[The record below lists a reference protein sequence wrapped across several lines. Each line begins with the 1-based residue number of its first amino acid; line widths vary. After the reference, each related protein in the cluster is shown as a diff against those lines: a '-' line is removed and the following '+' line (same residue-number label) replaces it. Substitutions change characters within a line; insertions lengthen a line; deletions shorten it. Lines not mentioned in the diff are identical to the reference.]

1 MHANEVIEISNSGHI
16 TMPPDLKSS
25 NKNTYNKENK
35 HNYNK
40 GKMNKFILNGNEFR
54 QEEQRGPLE
63 NQLFHDFIAFDSRTC
78 ALFYS

>member
-35 HNYNK
+35 HNYNR
-40 GKMNKFILNGNEFR
+40 GKMNKFILNRNEFR
-54 QEEQRGPLE
+54 QEE
-63 NQLFHDFIAFDSRTC
+63 
-78 ALFYS
+78 